1 MACQSDVP
9 RMSNRDRIIRMNE
22 PEMTGPSTE
31 ISPADFVFLPDE
43 HQLVLQDGCVELG
56 IDLTVDQLA
65 QFELYYRELVEWNA
79 RFNLTAITD
88 YDDVQIKHF
97 LDCVA
102 CWPLI
107 AKEFNLSTPLSR
119 PLSMVDV
126 GAGAGFPGLP
136 LKIAVPEID
145 LTLID
150 GTGKKITFLK
160 QVTQSLGLEN
170 VHTVQGR
177 AEELGR
183 QDRFRGQF
191 DLVVARAVAPLN
203 TLVEYLLPLVR
214 MGGLAV
220 ILKGGGAPQE
230 FMDARKAIE
239 ILGGETVRL
248 APVQVPSLDAAR
260 FILLIKKVRRTPNQ
274 YPRGQGLARKTPL

>member
-1 MACQSDVP
+1 
-9 RMSNRDRIIRMNE
+9 MSSHDRIIIMNE
-22 PEMTGPSTE
+22 PETRDPS
-31 ISPADFVFLPDE
+31 ADSLVTNFVFSPDKY
-43 HQLVLQDGCVELG
+43 QLRLQDGCAEFG
-56 IDLTVDQLA
+56 IDLSVDQLA
-65 QFELYYRELVEWNA
+65 QFERYYRELVAWNR
-79 RFNLTAITD
+79 RFNLTAITA

-102 CWPLI
+102 GWPLV
-107 AKEFNLSTPLSR
+107 ATELNLATPLSQ
-119 PLSMVDV
+119 PLKMVDV

-160 QVTQSLGLEN
+160 HVTESLGLEN
-170 VHTVQGR
+170 VHMVQGR

-191 DLVVARAVAPLN
+191 DLVTARAVAPLN

-214 MGGLAV
+214 MSGIAV
-220 ILKGGGAPQE
+220 IFKGSSAPQE

-239 ILGGETVRL
+239 TLGGETLRL
-248 APVQVPSLDAAR
+248 APVQVPFLDAAR
-260 FILLIKKVRRTPNQ
+260 FILLIKKVRRTPDQ
-274 YPRGQGLARKTPL
+274 YPRGQGLARKQPL